1 MGNSS
6 GANNPIRAAV
16 FASGNGTNA
25 ENILTHCQKLDGI
38 EAILVLTDQPY
49 AGVIERAKKFGTQCE
64 ILPRKQGVSKEDHE
78 KSIIDVLKKNNV
90 EWIFLA
96 GYMRILSPEFVKSF
110 HDAELGI
117 NRIVNIHP
125 SLLPAFPGTD
135 SYLQAFNAGVK
146 ISGVTLHFVD
156 DGVDTGPIILQRAF
170 EREEEEPFE
179 KFRDRGMKLEYE
191 IYAEFL
197 KHLIA
202 GSWRLEKIPGTD
214 KKIVCLG
221 KEKAKDKWAQQQSG

>member
-1 MGNSS
+1 M
-6 GANNPIRAAV
+6 ANNSPIRAAV

-25 ENILTHCQKLDGI
+25 ENILTHCKKLDGI

-49 AGVIERAKKFGTQCE
+49 AGVIERAKKFGTECE
-64 ILPRKQGVSKEDHE
+64 VVQRKQGISKEDHE
-78 KSIIDVLKKNNV
+78 KAITDVLKKHKV
-90 EWIFLA
+90 DWIFLA
-96 GYMRILSPEFVKSF
+96 GYMRILSPDFVKGF
-110 HDAELGI
+110 HDEALGI

-170 EREEEEPFE
+170 ERAEDEEPFE
-179 KFRDRGMKLEYE
+179 KFRARGMALEYE

-197 KHLIA
+197 KHLID
-202 GSWRLEKIPGTD
+202 GTWRLEKIPGTD

-221 KEKAKDKWAQQQSG
+221 KEKAKEKWAQQSG